1 MMLRSA
7 SGDTGRHGE
16 GGGRGGHERRW
27 ATVVRWLEDFG
38 RADVEECRRSG
49 RLIWISR
56 ERKEARIEN
65 G

>member
-27 ATVVRWLEDFG
+27 ATAVRWLEDFG
-38 RADVEECRRSG
+38 RGDVEECRRSG
-49 RLIWISR
+49 
-56 ERKEARIEN
+56 
-65 G
+65 